1 MALIEIDVLPINS
14 MVDLSMANCECHNQ
28 MVRPHA
34 PGHNKIGDRG
44 ARRLA
49 SLLDPDYC
57 LQALLGGR
65 LVRPHRGL
73 AHFKSCCGE
82 TLVGPFLE
90 NDLWIYMIMSLSCN
104 MGPFQWLIGSVGPP
118 LESYKQ
124 PVWIGDCHDPVFDIC
139 MTPKEPK
146 APLDLCWFLL
156 MARPLWPRDVHFST
170 GTSIHLR
177 FKQCSL
183 NIF

>member
-1 MALIEIDVLPINS
+1 MTCPPEEGETSFFTLWLFNIAMENGPFIDGLSINS

-57 LQALLGGR
+57 LQALLGRR

-90 NDLWIYMIMSLSCN
+90 NDL
-104 MGPFQWLIGSVGPP
+104 
-118 LESYKQ
+118 
-124 PVWIGDCHDPVFDIC
+124 
-139 MTPKEPK
+139 
-146 APLDLCWFLL
+146 
-156 MARPLWPRDVHFST
+156 
-170 GTSIHLR
+170 
-177 FKQCSL
+177 
-183 NIF
+183 